1 MIWKCIYFCNLPKS
15 VFPTLCQ
22 FVPSEAKLSDCQ
34 RECSNLP
41 YSAFYPIILL
51 KNGERKEKIRENY
64 LPCNIV
70 NKRVKRDGLLLQ
82 TEGIAVAK
90 VRHRD
95 RKKIGR

>member
-41 YSAFYPIILL
+41 YSAFYPIILCKKKSNIYIVGGEKNAAGDVEPAEGYKRKQIGKL
-51 KNGERKEKIRENY
+51 K
-64 LPCNIV
+64 
-70 NKRVKRDGLLLQ
+70 
-82 TEGIAVAK
+82 
-90 VRHRD
+90 
-95 RKKIGR
+95 